1 MKLLHSK
8 SIRNCTEQEEAIH
21 QAEVERFS
29 EMISS
34 LPNYDCDI
42 DVTFED
48 DYHKEMNYPLAYESN
63 LHRIFEFIETQD
75 IKNGVDTY
83 LTDENDLAFKA
94 FGQHYMANGKDGLL
108 TTLITV
114 KSFGEGR
121 SPIDMS
127 KVFTPPT
134 QALEKDLSM

>member
-8 SIRNCTEQEEAIH
+8 SIRNCTELEEAIH

-29 EMISS
+29 EMIASF
-34 LPNYDCDI
+34 PNYDCDI

-48 DYHKEMNYPLAYESN
+48 DYHKEMNYPLDYESN

-83 LTDENDLAFKA
+83 LTDENNLAFRA
-94 FGQHYMANGKDGLL
+94 YGQGYSWNDKNDVV

-114 KSFGEGR
+114 KC
-121 SPIDMS
+121 
-127 KVFTPPT
+127 
-134 QALEKDLSM
+134 

>member
-1 MKLLHSK
+1 MKLLHTK
-8 SIRNCTEQEEAIH
+8 SIRECTELEETIH

-29 EMISS
+29 EMIAS

-48 DYHKEMNYPLAYESN
+48 DYHKEMNVPLAYESN

-83 LTDENDLAFKA
+83 LTDENDLAFRA
-94 FGQHYMANGKDGLL
+94 FGQHYVANGKDDLL

-114 KSFGEGR
+114 KSFGEGG

-127 KVFTPPT
+127 KVFTSPS
-134 QALEKDLSM
+134 QELQKDLSM

>member
-8 SIRNCTEQEEAIH
+8 SIRNCTELEEAIH

-29 EMISS
+29 EMIAS

-75 IKNGVDTY
+75 LQEHVHDVWMGFFNFIQQNERVWIAA
-83 LTDENDLAFKA
+83 DLF
-94 FGQHYMANGKDGLL
+94 
-108 TTLITV
+108 
-114 KSFGEGR
+114 S
-121 SPIDMS
+121 
-127 KVFTPPT
+127 
-134 QALEKDLSM
+134 

>member
-1 MKLLHSK
+1 MNLLHKK
-8 SIRNCTEQEEAIH
+8 SILDCTELEEHIH
-21 QAEVERFS
+21 QVETNQLLQK
-29 EMISS
+29 ILS
-34 LPNYDCDI
+34 LPNFDCDFE
-42 DVTFED
+42 VTFED
-48 DYHKEMNYPLAYESN
+48 DYHKEMNYPLAHESN

-83 LTDENDLAFKA
+83 LTDENDLAFRA

-121 SPIDMS
+121 SPINMS

-134 QALEKDLSM
+134 QALEKELSV